1 MRVAGNAWILTPLML
16 TGCGLVLDLDPPDRA
31 SLDAAVRDA
40 GTRDAGGLLDAAV
53 RDGGMRDARGLRDA
67 AARDGGARDD
77 AGRVRDASLG
87 DAGLD
92 CRSSL
97 DCPAGAYCARP
108 RGVCHGPG
116 TCTAMPAAC
125 PDIADP
131 VCGCDWAMHG
141 NPCDAAS
148 RGVNVM
154 QDDAC
159 PSISAGGHWCGLVP
173 SGSDPE
179 GCRFCFDDADC
190 TGGLATICVASSCE
204 SGVPGTCA
212 FTPPLGS
219 CYDDRQ
225 CRETERCDGASNEVC
240 PARQG
245 RCAPP

>member
-1 MRVAGNAWILTPLML
+1 MRIAGHAWILSLL
-16 TGCGLVLDLDPPDRA
+16 LAGCGLVLDLDPSSPS

-40 GTRDAGGLLDAAV
+40 GTRDAGS
-53 RDGGMRDARGLRDA
+53 MSDA
-67 AARDGGARDD
+67 AARDGGGTRDGGTRDGGSD
-77 AGRVRDASLG
+77 AGQLRDASMF
-87 DAGLD
+87 DAGFD

-97 DCPAGAYCARP
+97 DCGAGAYCARP

-116 TCTAMPAAC
+116 SCTAMPAAC

-154 QDDAC
+154 QDHAC

-173 SGSDPE
+173 SGSDPD

-190 TGGLATICVASSCE
+190 TGGLAPICVASSCA
-204 SGVPGTCA
+204 SGVPGSCA
-212 FTPPLGS
+212 FTAPLGS

-225 CRETERCDGASNEVC
+225 CRETERCEGASNDAC

-245 RCAPP
+245 RCQPL